1 MFANEGFWVTFAF
14 FVLIAA
20 IFKPVKNAL
29 FRALDSYAEDI
40 KATLKEAQDLKREA
54 SANLESARRELEN
67 SKRLADEII
76 ARSEEESLALV
87 KNAKKDAQAE
97 AKKQI
102 DLIISNFETRK
113 KQMIEDIKEQ
123 AVSKAIEQVAAKI
136 NADLEDTELE
146 SALIDASLNSF
157 KHTKH

>member
-1 MFANEGFWVTFAF
+1 MTQSS
-14 FVLIAA
+14 
-20 IFKPVKNAL
+20 
-29 FRALDSYAEDI
+29 R
-40 KATLKEAQDLKREA
+40 AQDLKKEA
-54 SANLESARRELEN
+54 SASLDAARRELER
-67 SKRLADEII
+67 SKLLADEII
-76 ARSEEESLALV
+76 VRSEEESLALV
-87 KNAKKDAQAE
+87 KNAKKNAEAE

-102 DLIISNFETRK
+102 DLILSNFETRK
-113 KQMIEDIKEQ
+113 KQMVEDIKEQ